1 MLCICCGCVTFVVL
15 FWYPFYSSTKSTKKD
30 ILLFMAESI
39 KEPVRIRRKN
49 LANGNVSLYLA
60 IYINGH
66 REYEFLKL
74 YLIPEKTRAD
84 KERNKQTLA
93 LANSIKA
100 QRIVDIQN
108 GSHGFKSDFK
118 ERTLF
123 YDYYNALTEKR
134 KKKESRGNFSNW
146 ASCLRHLLK
155 YDGRKNLTFADIT
168 PKWVEGFR
176 NYLENQAEAF
186 GCDRRER
193 SDKRP
198 LSQNSRQSYFNK
210 LRACLRQAYEDG
222 IIRTNPMRGITGF
235 SSQEGTRDYLT
246 LEEVKALA
254 AADCD
259 YPNIKRAFLFSCLTG
274 LRRSDIV
281 KLTWGEV
288 TVLDGRTRLIFRQKK
303 TGGQEYLDIT
313 SQAAE
318 LIGERG
324 NAKPLDPV
332 FGDIRYP
339 SDTNDTLRLWA
350 LRAGIDKNVTF
361 HVGRHTFAVLMLTL
375 GTDIY
380 TVSKL
385 LGHRELKTTQIYA
398 KIVDSK
404 KQEAVDNIPKIF

>member
-1 MLCICCGCVTFVVL
+1 
-15 FWYPFYSSTKSTKKD
+15 
-30 ILLFMAESI
+30 MAASPI
-39 KEPVRIRRKN
+39 KEPVRIRRKT
-49 LANGNVSLYLA
+49 LANGNISLYLA
-60 IYINGH
+60 IYINGR

-74 YLIPEKTRAD
+74 YLIPEKTKAD
-84 KERNKQTLA
+84 KERNKQTMA

-100 QRIVDIQN
+100 QRTVDIQN
-108 GSHGFKSDFK
+108 GAHGFKGDYK
-118 ERTLF
+118 EQTLF

-134 KKKESRGNFSNW
+134 KKKETKGNFSNW
-146 ASCLRHLLK
+146 ASCLRHLKK
-155 YDGRKNLTFADIT
+155 YDPRPTLTFADIT
-168 PKWVEGFR
+168 PKWVQGFHD
-176 NYLENQAEAF
+176 YLENKAEAF
-186 GCDRRER
+186 GCDSRKRLE
-193 SDKRP
+193 KRP
-198 LSQNSRQSYFNK
+198 LSQNSKQSYFNK

-222 IIRTNPMRGITGF
+222 IIRINPMRGIVGF
-235 SSQEGTRDYLT
+235 STQEGTRVYLT
-246 LEEVKALA
+246 LDEVRAMA

-259 YPNIKRAFLFSCLTG
+259 YPEIKRAFLFSCLTG

-288 TVLDGRTRLIFRQKK
+288 TELEGRTRLIFRQKK

-313 SQAAE
+313 PQAAE

-324 NAKPLDPV
+324 KAKPSDYV
-332 FGDIRYP
+332 FGDIRFP
-339 SDTNDTLRLWA
+339 GETNDNLRIWA
-350 LRAGIDKNVTF
+350 LRAGIDKRISF

-398 KIVDSK
+398 KIVDAK

>member
-1 MLCICCGCVTFVVL
+1 
-15 FWYPFYSSTKSTKKD
+15 
-30 ILLFMAESI
+30 MAAAPI
-39 KEPVRIRRKN
+39 KEPVRIRRKT

-74 YLIPEKTRAD
+74 YLIPEKTKAD

-108 GSHGFKSDFK
+108 GAHGFKSDFK
-118 ERTLF
+118 EQTLF

-134 KKKESRGNFSNW
+134 KKKESKGNFSNW
-146 ASCLRHLLK
+146 ASCLRHLMK
-155 YDGRKNLTFADIT
+155 YDPRRNLTFADIT
-168 PKWVEGFR
+168 PKWVEGFKD
-176 NYLENQAEAF
+176 YLENKAEAF
-186 GCDRRER
+186 GCDRRVR
-193 SDKRP
+193 QNKKP

-222 IIRTNPMRGITGF
+222 IIRTNPMRGILGF
-235 SSQEGTRDYLT
+235 PSQEGTRDYLT
-246 LEEVKALA
+246 LEEVKAMA

-259 YPNIKRAFLFSCLTG
+259 FPEIKRAFLFSCLTG
-274 LRRSDIV
+274 LRRSDII

-288 TVLDGRTRLIFRQKK
+288 TELNGRTRLIFRQKK

-313 SQAAE
+313 PQAAE
-318 LIGERG
+318 LIGVRG
-324 NAKPLDPV
+324 KAKSTDKV

-339 SDTNDTLRLWA
+339 GETNDSLRIWA

-398 KIVDSK
+398 KIVDAK

>member
-1 MLCICCGCVTFVVL
+1 
-15 FWYPFYSSTKSTKKD
+15 
-30 ILLFMAESI
+30 MAAASI
-39 KEPVRIRRKN
+39 KEPVRIRRKA

-74 YLIPEKTRAD
+74 YLIPEKTKAD
-84 KERNKQTLA
+84 KERNKQTMA

-108 GSHGFKSDFK
+108 GAHGFKGDFK
-118 ERTLF
+118 EQTLF
-123 YDYYNALTEKR
+123 YEYYNALTEKR
-134 KKKESRGNFSNW
+134 KKKESKGNFSNW
-146 ASCLRHLLK
+146 ASCLRHLMK
-155 YDGRKNLTFADIT
+155 YDPRKNLTFADIT

-176 NYLENQAEAF
+176 DYLENKAEAF

-193 SDKRP
+193 QNKKP

-222 IIRTNPMRGITGF
+222 IIRVNPMRGIQGF
-235 SSQEGTRDYLT
+235 ASQEGTRDYLT
-246 LEEVKALA
+246 LEEVKAMA
-254 AADCD
+254 AVDCD
-259 YPNIKRAFLFSCLTG
+259 FPEIKRTFLFSCLTG
-274 LRRSDIV
+274 LRRSDII

-288 TVLDGRTRLIFRQKK
+288 TELNGRTRLIFRQKK

-313 SQAAE
+313 PQAAE
-318 LIGERG
+318 LIGARG
-324 NAKPLDPV
+324 KAKSTDKV

-339 SDTNDTLRLWA
+339 GETNDSLRIWA

-398 KIVDSK
+398 KIVDAK

>member
-1 MLCICCGCVTFVVL
+1 
-15 FWYPFYSSTKSTKKD
+15 
-30 ILLFMAESI
+30 MAASSI
-39 KEPVRIRRKN
+39 KEPVRIRRKT
-49 LANGNVSLYLA
+49 LANGNISLYLA

-74 YLIPEKTRAD
+74 YLIPEKTKAD
-84 KERNKQTLA
+84 RERNKQTMA

-108 GSHGFKSDFK
+108 GAHGFKADFK
-118 ERTLF
+118 EQTLF

-134 KKKESRGNFSNW
+134 KKKESKGNFSNW
-146 ASCLRHLLK
+146 ASCLRHLKK
-155 YDGRKNLTFADIT
+155 YDPRQTLTFADIT
-168 PKWVEGFR
+168 PKWVQGFHD
-176 NYLENQAEAF
+176 YLETEAEAF
-186 GCDRRER
+186 GCDSRKRL
-193 SDKRP
+193 DKRQ
-198 LSQNSRQSYFNK
+198 LSQNSKQSYFNK

-222 IIRTNPMRGITGF
+222 IIRTNPMRGILGF
-235 SSQEGTRDYLT
+235 STQEGTREYLT
-246 LEEVKALA
+246 LDEVRAMA

-259 YPNIKRAFLFSCLTG
+259 YPEIKRAFLFSCLTG
-274 LRRSDIV
+274 LRRSDIE

-288 TVLDGRTRLIFRQKK
+288 TELDGRTRLIFRQKK
-303 TGGQEYLDIT
+303 TGGQEHLDIT
-313 SQAAE
+313 PQAAE

-324 NAKPLDPV
+324 NAKPGDRV
-332 FGDIRYP
+332 FGNIRYP
-339 SDTNDTLRLWA
+339 SDTNDSLRIWA
-350 LRAGIDKNVTF
+350 LRAGIDKRISF

-398 KIVDSK
+398 KIVDAK

>member
-1 MLCICCGCVTFVVL
+1 MET
-15 FWYPFYSSTKSTKKD
+15 
-30 ILLFMAESI
+30 SI
-39 KEPVRIRRKN
+39 KEPVKIRRKT
-49 LANGNVSLYLA
+49 LKDGNISLYLA

-74 YLIPEKTRAD
+74 YLIPEKTKAD

-108 GSHGFKSDFK
+108 NKRGLKSDFK
-118 ERTLF
+118 EKTLF
-123 YDYYNALTEKR
+123 YDYYRTLTEKR
-134 KKKESRGNFSNW
+134 KKKESKGNFSNW
-146 ASCLRHLLK
+146 ASCLRHLKK
-155 YDGRKNLTFADIT
+155 YDPRETLTFADIT
-168 PKWVEGFR
+168 PKWIEGFKS
-176 NYLENQAEAF
+176 YLENEAEAF

-193 SDKRP
+193 KEKRP

-210 LRACLRQAYEDG
+210 LRATLRQAYEEG
-222 IIRTNPMRGITGF
+222 IIRKNPMQGILGF
-235 SSQEGTRDYLT
+235 SSQEGTRQYLS
-246 LEEVKALA
+246 LDEVKAMA
-254 AADCD
+254 ATECD
-259 YPNIKRAFLFSCLTG
+259 YPEIKRAFLFSCLTG

-288 TVLDGRTRLIFRQKK
+288 TELNGRTRLIFRQKK

-313 SQAAE
+313 PQAAE

-324 NAKPLDPV
+324 KAKSTDPV

-339 SDTNDTLRLWA
+339 DETNNALRIWA

-398 KIVDSK
+398 KIVDAK
-404 KQEAVDNIPKIF
+404 KQEAVDNIPQIL

>member
-1 MLCICCGCVTFVVL
+1 
-15 FWYPFYSSTKSTKKD
+15 
-30 ILLFMAESI
+30 MAAEFSI
-39 KEPVRIRRKN
+39 KEPVRLRQKK
-49 LANGNVSLYLA
+49 LVNGNISLYLA
-60 IYINGH
+60 INVNGQ

-74 YLIPEKTRAD
+74 YLIPEHTRAD

-100 QRIVDIQN
+100 QRIVDVQN
-108 GSHGFKSDFK
+108 GAHGFKSETN
-118 ERTLF
+118 ERMLF
-123 YDYYNALTEKR
+123 YEYYRALTEKR
-134 KKKESRGNFSNW
+134 RKKESKGNFSNW
-146 ASCLRHLLK
+146 ASCLRHLKK
-155 YDGRKNLTFADIT
+155 YDPRESLTFADIT
-168 PKWVEGFR
+168 PKWVQGFR
-176 NYLENQAEAF
+176 DYLEKRAEAF

-193 SDKRP
+193 KDRKP

-222 IIRTNPMRGITGF
+222 IIRRNPMKGIVGF
-235 SSQEGTRDYLT
+235 STQEGQRDYLT
-246 LEEVKALA
+246 LDEVKAMA
-254 AADCD
+254 AAECD
-259 YPNIKRAFLFSCLTG
+259 FPEIKRAFLFSCLTG
-274 LRRSDIV
+274 LRRSDII

-288 TVLDGRTRLIFRQKK
+288 TELDGRTRLIFRQKK

-313 SQAAE
+313 AQAAE

-324 NAKPLDPV
+324 NHKATELV
-332 FGDIRYP
+332 FGDIRHP
-339 SDTNDTLRLWA
+339 SDTNEAIRLWA

-361 HVGRHTFAVLMLTL
+361 HVGRHTFAVMMLTL

-398 KIVDSK
+398 KIVDAK